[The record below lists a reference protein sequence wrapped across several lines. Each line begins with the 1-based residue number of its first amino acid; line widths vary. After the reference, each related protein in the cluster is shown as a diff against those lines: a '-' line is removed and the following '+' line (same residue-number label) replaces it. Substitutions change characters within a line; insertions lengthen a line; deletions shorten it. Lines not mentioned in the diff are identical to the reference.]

1 MIPIHRLLLKMMSMI
16 MLQKNYTVYMT
27 EENPF
32 GLMCQSL
39 LSQIETDVKV
49 IKIVFFGL
57 AKIMKSI

>member
-1 MIPIHRLLLKMMSMI
+1 